1 MSQNNPGYIWV
12 PYIVDVDQSV
22 TVISESFNPKKS
34 IRSRYSI
41 NGLSNSKRINK
52 SKKILEKIEDF
63 KNKII
68 C

>member
-12 PYIVDVDQSV
+12 PYIIDQSV

-34 IRSRYSI
+34 IRNRYSI